1 VDESV
6 GSESV
11 MGAGIPHITET
22 IAEQVARELGPQEGD
37 PLEVDEAASQD
48 SGWDEAV
55 GGLL

>member
-1 VDESV
+1 VDEPV
-6 GSESV
+6 GSESAA
-11 MGAGIPHITET
+11 GAEIHHITET
-22 IAEQVARELGPQEGD
+22 IAEQVARELGQQDGD

>member
-1 VDESV
+1 VDEPV
-6 GSESV
+6 GSESAA
-11 MGAGIPHITET
+11 GAGIHHITDT
-22 IAEQVARELGPQEGD
+22 IAEQVAHELGQQDGD

>member
-1 VDESV
+1 VDEPV
-6 GSESV
+6 GSASA
-11 MGAGIPHITET
+11 GAGIHHITET
-22 IAEQVARELGPQEGD
+22 IAEQVAREPGQQDGD